1 MYILQGG
8 FSWVWYGL
16 TFHCLYYINPEA
28 TKLQSKTKLSKR
40 IFLFLIHHTR
50 ITNHNILH
58 IEIFLEKFAYQCF
71 LVVQRMTAINT
82 TTPAVIM
89 HTTSLGTSEK
99 YKKNKKQNRITLSST
114 LMENCLWFTK
124 SKIKQ
129 AIKS

>member
-28 TKLQSKTKLSKR
+28 TKLQSKPKPSKI

-82 TTPAVIM
+82 TRPAGIM
-89 HTTSLGTSEK
+89 HTTRLRTSEK
-99 YKKNKKQNRITLSST
+99 YKKRKQNRITLSST